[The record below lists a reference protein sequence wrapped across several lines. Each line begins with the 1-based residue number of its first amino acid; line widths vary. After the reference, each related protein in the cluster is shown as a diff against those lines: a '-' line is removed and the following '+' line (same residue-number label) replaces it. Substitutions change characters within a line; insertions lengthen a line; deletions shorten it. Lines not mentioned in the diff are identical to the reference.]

1 VADKKQTFVL
11 NDETKVN
18 TYGFRLLNS
27 GGNLE
32 RFKSNPVML
41 YAHNNYGFPVGKWEN
56 LRIDGSKLLADAVF
70 DMEDEEAKKIAG
82 KVERGFLSGVSAG
95 IRINRMEESDKES
108 IATEWELMEA
118 SIVSIPSNANAVKLY
133 AENGVEL
140 SADDI
145 IKLCINSNSKTMSE
159 KEKTE
164 QPAKIAELEKA
175 NAELQA
181 QLAAIQAAS
190 KETEEKEKTEQ
201 AAKVAELEK
210 ANAELQ
216 AQLAAAHTAEIDTY
230 LSVSEKSGKINTA
243 EKAGFAELAATNF
256 ESVKK
261 VIDARPEKAGVSL
274 HAMTETAS
282 TTVGSVWEARMKEIR
297 GESK

>member
-1 VADKKQTFVL
+1 MADKKQTFVL

-18 TYGFRLLNS
+18 TYGFRLLNN

-41 YAHNNYGFPVGKWEN
+41 YAHNNYQMPIGKWEN
-56 LRIDGSKLLADAVF
+56 LRIEGSKLLAEAVF

-95 IRINRMEESDKES
+95 IRIIRMEESDNETLASK
-108 IATEWELMEA
+108 WELLEA
-118 SIVSIPSNANAVKLY
+118 SVVNVPSNANAVKLY
-133 AENGVEL
+133 ADNGTEL
-140 SADDI
+140 SAGEI
-145 IKLCINSNSKTMSE
+145 TNLYINSNSKKMEE
-159 KEKTE
+159 KEKNE
-164 QPAKIAELEKA
+164 QAAKIAELEKT
-175 NAELQA
+175 NAELQS
-181 QLAAIQAAS
+181 QLAATQAAS

-216 AQLAAAHTAEIDTY
+216 AQLAAAHTAEINTY
-230 LSVSEKSGKINTA
+230 LSVAEKIGKITTV

-261 VIDARPEKAGVSL
+261 VIDARPEKPGVSL
-274 HAMTETAS
+274 HAMTATAS
-282 TTVGSVWEARMKEIR
+282 TTGGSVWEARMREIR
-297 GESK
+297 GEK

>member
-1 VADKKQTFVL
+1 MADKKQTFVL

-27 GGNLE
+27 GGDLE

-41 YAHNNYGFPVGKWEN
+41 YAHNNYELPVGKWEK
-56 LRIDGSKLLADAVF
+56 LRIEDSKLLADAMF
-70 DMEDEEAKKIAG
+70 DMEDEDAKKIAG
-82 KVERGFLSGVSAG
+82 KVERGFLSGVSVG
-95 IRINRMEESDKES
+95 IRINSMEDVDNERV
-108 IATEWELMEA
+108 ATKWELMEA
-118 SIVSIPSNANAVKLY
+118 SIVNIPSNANAVKLY

-140 SADDI
+140 STDEI

-164 QPAKIAELEKA
+164 QADKIAELEKT

-181 QLAAIQAAS
+181 QLAATQAAS

-230 LSVSEKSGKINTA
+230 LSVAEKNGKITTA

-274 HAMTETAS
+274 HAMTATDS
-282 TTVGSVWEARMKEIR
+282 TTGGSVWEARMKEIR
-297 GESK
+297 GEK